1 MKRAKCELNELKVC
15 VGFEPLRTLGTHWGS
30 CPVQGHRG
38 GKPPDRV
45 AQLVQVRLAQMI
57 YDNGNGN
64 EHARQEIPYAEFAL
78 EKITLYSCWDGEH
91 WVIMLPIE

>member
-1 MKRAKCELNELKVC
+1 
-15 VGFEPLRTLGTHWGS
+15 
-30 CPVQGHRG
+30 
-38 GKPPDRV
+38 
-45 AQLVQVRLAQMI
+45 MI